1 MDCPFCGKK
10 MRAGG
15 FPSHQGELEWITNG
29 REGAESG
36 LEARV
41 RLTPRAWFF
50 SQEADAFYCPDC
62 RQVIIPVPKIEPVT
76 KKLRNTLDTMAVKA
90 GQLREDWETNQAENK
105 EEKKWKKRKG
115 KDPWE
120 W

>member
-1 MDCPFCGKK
+1 M
-10 MRAGG
+10 
-15 FPSHQGELEWITNG
+15 
-29 REGAESG
+29 
-36 LEARV
+36 
-41 RLTPRAWFF
+41 
-50 SQEADAFYCPDC
+50 
-62 RQVIIPVPKIEPVT
+62 IIPVPKIEPVT